1 MTDIDLAAWVQR
13 LDIGVAEVADVLN
26 RSTGHAAELHWGV
39 VELAETLRHNP
50 DPEVRAALR
59 SAETA
64 LAFLSG
70 RLEDVWLMARRG
82 AR

>member
-1 MTDIDLAAWVQR
+1 MTEIDVAAWAQR
-13 LDIGVAEVADVLN
+13 LDLGMADVADVLN
-26 RSTGHAAELHWGV
+26 GSMQRAAELHWGV
-39 VELAETLRHNP
+39 VALAETLRGNP
-50 DPEVRAALR
+50 DPEIRVSLR

-64 LAFLSG
+64 LDFVSR